1 MATLP
6 ATADIAIIGAGAIG
20 CSIAYHLGKRGVKNV
35 VVLER
40 DAIGSGTTSKAA
52 GGIRAQFSTP
62 VEIEFSLASLDFFHR
77 FSDEMGGSCD
87 FREHGYLY
95 CLTSQEQL
103 DRYTRDVELQR
114 SMGIDVQMI
123 SPDDARALVPGLNT
137 HDVLAAT
144 WGPRD
149 GYAGVN
155 EVVQAYAR
163 RARELGVLFC
173 EGTTVTDLRLDGPR
187 VESIIT
193 TEGLLSAGVVIDAA
207 GPQAA
212 AVGRMIGAVLP
223 VYPRRRHIFVT
234 DDFEGVQHPVPMVQD
249 RGSGFYARSEMRSLL
264 MSPGDAEDVGELT
277 DAPPVDWGRLE
288 ETVQKA
294 VRRMPALGE
303 AGIRSAWAGLRPL
316 TPDEHGIIDQM
327 PGVDNM
333 LAAVGFCGHGFQ
345 HSPAIGM
352 SVAELIVDGHTSI
365 DIAPLGLARFSTGVK
380 PMSDVPEPD

>member
-1 MATLP
+1 MPSLP

-20 CSIAYHLGKRGVKNV
+20 CSIAYHLARRGVKNV
-35 VVLER
+35 VVIER

-62 VEIEFSLASLDFFHR
+62 VEIEFSLASLEFFHR
-77 FSDEMGGSCD
+77 FADEMGGSCD

-95 CLTSQEQL
+95 CLTSLEQVE
-103 DRYTRDVELQR
+103 RYSREIELQR

-123 SPDDARALVPGLNT
+123 SPDDARALVPGLNID
-137 HDVLAAT
+137 DVIAAT

-163 RARELGVLFC
+163 RAREMGVLFC
-173 EGTTVTDLRLDGPR
+173 EGTTVTGLC
-187 VESIIT
+187 VSESQVSGIST
-193 TEGLLSAGVVIDAA
+193 TEGELTPGLIIDAA

-212 AVGRMIGAVLP
+212 VVGRMVGVDLP
-223 VYPRRRHIFVT
+223 VHPRRRHIFVT
-234 DDFEGVQHPVPMVQD
+234 DDFEGVQHPVPMVHD

-264 MSPGDAEDVGELT
+264 MSPGDAEDIGELAG
-277 DAPPVDWGRLE
+277 DPPVDWSRLE
-288 ETVQKA
+288 ETVEKA
-294 VRRMPALGE
+294 VRRLPALGD

-316 TPDEHGIIDQM
+316 TPDEHGIIDHM
-327 PGVDNM
+327 PGLDNM

-352 SVAELIVDGHTSI
+352 TVAEMIVDGRTRI
-365 DIAPLGLARFSTGVK
+365 DIASLGLSRFAEGVK

>member
-1 MATLP
+1 MPLP

-20 CSIAYHLGKRGVKNV
+20 CSIAYHLARRGVTNV
-35 VVLER
+35 VVVER

-62 VEIEFSLASLDFFHR
+62 VEIEFSLASLEFFHR

-95 CLTSQEQL
+95 CLTSSEQVE
-103 DRYTRDVELQR
+103 RYSRDIELQR
-114 SMGIDVQMI
+114 SMGIDVRMI
-123 SPDDARALVPGLNT
+123 SPDDARAIVPGLNID
-137 HDVLAAT
+137 DVLAAT

-149 GYAGVN
+149 GYAGVH

-163 RARELGVLFC
+163 RARELGVQFC
-173 EGTTVTDLRLDGPR
+173 EGTTVTDVSLNGPR
-187 VESIIT
+187 VTGIQT
-193 TEGLLSAGVVIDAA
+193 TAGVLSPGLVIDAA

-212 AVGRMIGAVLP
+212 VVGRLVGVQLP

-234 DDFEGVQHPVPMVQD
+234 DAFDGVQHPVPMVQD

-277 DAPPVDWGRLE
+277 GDPPVDWTRLE

-294 VRRMPALGE
+294 IRRIPSLGD

-316 TPDEHGIIDQM
+316 TPDEHGIIDHM
-327 PGVDNM
+327 PGLDNM

-352 SVAELIVDGHTSI
+352 TVAEMIVDGRTNI
-365 DIAPLGLARFSTGVK
+365 DIGPLGLSRFAEGVK

>member
-1 MATLP
+1 MPSLP
-6 ATADIAIIGAGAIG
+6 STADIAIIGAGAIG
-20 CSIAYHLGKRGVKNV
+20 CSIAYHLAMRGVKNV
-35 VVLER
+35 VVIER

-62 VEIEFSLASLDFFHR
+62 VEIEFSLASLEFFHR
-77 FSDEMGGSCD
+77 FPEEMGGSCD

-95 CLTSQEQL
+95 CLTSQEQV
-103 DRYTRDVELQR
+103 DRYARDIELQR

-123 SPDDARALVPGLNT
+123 SPDDARAIVPGLNVD
-137 HDVLAAT
+137 DVIAAT

-163 RARELGVLFC
+163 RSRELGVQFC
-173 EGTTVTDLRLDGPR
+173 EGTTVTDLRLNGSR
-187 VESIIT
+187 VESIVT
-193 TEGLLSAGVVIDAA
+193 TDGTLTAGTVIDAA

-212 AVGRMIGAVLP
+212 VVGRMIGAQLP
-223 VYPRRRHIFVT
+223 VFPRRRHIFVT
-234 DDFEGVQHPVPMVQD
+234 DDFDGVQHPVPMVQD

-264 MSPGDAEDVGELT
+264 MSPGDAEDVGELS

-294 VRRMPALGE
+294 VRRLPALGD

-316 TPDEHGIIDQM
+316 TPDDHGIIDRI

-333 LAAVGFCGHGFQ
+333 LVAVGFCGHGFQ
-345 HSPAIGM
+345 HSPAIGI
-352 SVAELIVDGHTSI
+352 SVAELIVDGRTSI
-365 DIAPLGLARFSTGVK
+365 DITPLGLARFAEGAR

>member
-1 MATLP
+1 MPTLP
-6 ATADIAIIGAGAIG
+6 PTADIAIIGAGAIG
-20 CSIAYHLGKRGVKNV
+20 CSIAYHLASRGVKKV

-62 VEIEFSLASLDFFHR
+62 VEIQFSLASLEFFHR
-77 FSDEMGGSCD
+77 FPDEMGGSCD

-95 CLTSQEQL
+95 CLTSAEQVE
-103 DRYTRDVELQR
+103 RYSRDIDLQR

-123 SPDDARALVPGLNT
+123 SPEDARAIVPGLNID
-137 HDVLAAT
+137 DVLAAT

-163 RARELGVLFC
+163 RSRELGVQFC
-173 EGTTVTDLRLDGPR
+173 EGTTVTELALSGSR
-187 VESIIT
+187 VTKIET
-193 TEGLLSAGVVIDAA
+193 TQGSLTPGVVIDAA

-212 AVGRMIGAVLP
+212 VVGRMVGVQLP

-234 DDFEGVQHPVPMVQD
+234 DDFDGVQHPVPMVQD

-264 MSPGDAEDVGELT
+264 MSPGDAEDVGELS
-277 DAPPVDWGRLE
+277 DAPPVDWSRLE

-294 VRRMPALGE
+294 VRRLPALGE

-316 TPDEHGIIDQM
+316 TPDEHGIIDRI

-345 HSPAIGM
+345 HSPAVGQ
-352 SVAELIVDGHTSI
+352 SVAELIADGRTRI
-365 DIAPLGLARFSTGVK
+365 DIASLGLARFAEGVK
-380 PMSDVPEPD
+380 PMSEVPEPD

>member
-1 MATLP
+1 MSTLP
-6 ATADIAIIGAGAIG
+6 STADIAIIGAGAIG
-20 CSIAYHLGKRGVKNV
+20 CSIAYHLAKRGVKNV

-52 GGIRAQFSTP
+52 GGIRAQFSTR

-77 FSDEMGGSCD
+77 FSDEMGGDCD

-95 CLTSQEQL
+95 CLTSQEQV
-103 DRYTRDVELQR
+103 DRYSRDIELQR
-114 SMGIDVQMI
+114 EMGLDVQMI
-123 SPDDARALVPGLNT
+123 SPDDARAIVPGLYVD
-137 HDVLAAT
+137 DVLAAT

-163 RARELGVLFC
+163 RARAAGRSVLRGDDGHWLGPQRAASSVHC
-173 EGTTVTDLRLDGPR
+173 HDRGRA
-187 VESIIT
+187 
-193 TEGLLSAGVVIDAA
+193 SAGLVIDAA

-212 AVGRMIGAVLP
+212 AVGRMVGIELP

-234 DDFEGVQHPVPMVQD
+234 DDFDGVHHPVPMVQD

-294 VRRMPALGE
+294 VKRMPALGE

-316 TPDEHGIIDQM
+316 TPDEHGIIDRM
-327 PGVDNM
+327 PGLDNM

-345 HSPAIGM
+345 HSPAIGI
-352 SVAELIVDGHTSI
+352 SVAELIVDGRTSI
-365 DIAPLGLARFSTGVK
+365 DIEPLGLSRFEHGVK